1 MASRS
6 TLDWVLV
13 AVGNLALPVFIG
25 IERHTGDITAS
36 TALLAGLVSVAMLN
50 TIIIVQMH
58 ARNKRHGW
66 DMPRKLVAG
75 TIALAVL
82 SVLITGVTA
91 YSMPTRNELVDLA
104 LSAVP
109 LSEIHPERK
118 AITVEFLR
126 KRFAAS
132 RDYQHA
138 GEQLKPVSP
147 ALYSP
152 DSFASE
158 AVIRSVAAQL
168 KRDYDM
174 DVSYRGKE
182 EQTLGEFRSKMTKV
196 DTDYLKSF
204 NARMQEQET
213 AEAAMFQLEQSW
225 VTATLALYDYAAAH
239 MKEISLKNGELAFT
253 NDSVR
258 TSFNHQLENCKVLQ
272 QKDQAAYQD
281 MVRHQQQLQSAFG
294 LPPQ

>member
-1 MASRS
+1 
-6 TLDWVLV
+6 
-13 AVGNLALPVFIG
+13 
-25 IERHTGDITAS
+25 
-36 TALLAGLVSVAMLN
+36 
-50 TIIIVQMH
+50 
-58 ARNKRHGW
+58 
-66 DMPRKLVAG
+66 
-75 TIALAVL
+75 
-82 SVLITGVTA
+82 
-91 YSMPTRNELVDLA
+91 
-104 LSAVP
+104 
-109 LSEIHPERK
+109 
-118 AITVEFLR
+118 
-126 KRFAAS
+126 
-132 RDYQHA
+132 
-138 GEQLKPVSP
+138 
-147 ALYSP
+147 
-152 DSFASE
+152 
-158 AVIRSVAAQL
+158 
-168 KRDYDM
+168 
-174 DVSYRGKE
+174 
-182 EQTLGEFRSKMTKV
+182 V